1 MQITY
6 HQNAL
11 NQRVAKEVDGEVV
24 EKYLWKDLTT
34 LLAVYDGNDNLLQ
47 RFTYTS
53 NRMPTSMST
62 TTGIYYLHYDQV
74 GTLRLVSNQQSQV
87 VKEITYDT
95 FGTILSDTN
104 TSLNIPFG
112 FAGGLHDRD
121 TNLVHFGYR
130 EYDPQTGKWTAK
142 DPIDFSGGDSNLYG
156 YVLGDPVGFIDP
168 SGEFGIAGGAYGAVS
183 GAIGGYIAGGNWQS
197 AFAGGIAGATIGL
210 INPFSSRFAGQAVGN
225 AMASLGG
232 QVLGNAQ
239 DKCKKWNDLNYGA
252 AIGAGLGGGWAG
264 RGPLPSMFNKMPQP
278 FPIFGATV
286 EGAKIGIGEAMGANF
301 GR

>member
-6 HQNAL
+6 HQSAL

-34 LLAVYDGNDNLLQ
+34 LLAVYDANDNLLQ

-62 TTGIYYLHYDQV
+62 TTGIYYLHFDQV

-130 EYDPQTGKWTAK
+130 EYDPQTAKWTAK

-156 YVLGDPVGFIDP
+156 YVLGDPVGFVDP
-168 SGEFGIAGGAYGAVS
+168 
-183 GAIGGYIAGGNWQS
+183 
-197 AFAGGIAGATIGL
+197 TGL
-210 INPFSSRFAGQAVGN
+210 IFWEPTNMGPNSMVIIDKNGN
-225 AMASLGG
+225 KSVYDFDTGKSKPYWDKKKTYCDTG
-232 QVLGNAQ
+232 KNDFEDSENAKQ
-239 DKCKKWNDLNYGA
+239 NDLDRTSRDYRLKPRGKRSEYLESLWDSLA
-252 AIGAGLGGGWAG
+252 A
-264 RGPLPSMFNKMPQP
+264 MF
-278 FPIFGATV
+278 G
-286 EGAKIGIGEAMGANF
+286 
-301 GR
+301 

>member
-1 MQITY
+1 MIRG
-6 HQNAL
+6 NG
-11 NQRVAKEVDGEVV
+11 RVV

-34 LLAVYDGNDNLLQ
+34 LLAVYHGNDNLLQ

-130 EYDPQTGKWTAK
+130 EYDPQTAKWTAK

-168 SGEFGIAGGAYGAVS
+168 K
-183 GAIGGYIAGGNWQS
+183 
-197 AFAGGIAGATIGL
+197 GL
-210 INPFSSRFAGQAVGN
+210 SIWP
-225 AMASLGG
+225 
-232 QVLGNAQ
+232 
-239 DKCKKWNDLNYGA
+239 WNDKSSGQTCDNNNNNTKPTLEQCYNRLEEDRKKCRPGTLGA
-252 AIGAGLGGGWAG
+252 
-264 RGPLPSMFNKMPQP
+264 FN
-278 FPIFGATV
+278 
-286 EGAKIGIGEAMGANF
+286 E
-301 GR
+301 